1 MKSQFGP
8 AGKPDQ
14 ELRVT
19 TQRNGPDS
27 VKVWKRHVPEPTVG
41 PSNSYFEGPTPLYP
55 PEGASPGR
63 RAQCCGARHR
73 PAPRSASAGAVGSTS
88 ATWQNAGLS
97 TGGTGQRVAPLTTAG
112 QSIRTW
118 LG

>member
-1 MKSQFGP
+1 MKSRFGL

-14 ELRVT
+14 ELWVT

-55 PEGASPGR
+55 P
-63 RAQCCGARHR
+63 
-73 PAPRSASAGAVGSTS
+73 
-88 ATWQNAGLS
+88 
-97 TGGTGQRVAPLTTAG
+97 
-112 QSIRTW
+112 
-118 LG
+118 